1 MLSLSKPS
9 ANCNLFASGESLKY
23 CFTKM
28 WHRDTNWPNA
38 VGNVEKK
45 DLLGAALQKP
55 LISKKKKKKNAISM
69 TCSKMRRA
77 CTYINILIRQSR
89 L

>member
-23 CFTKM
+23 CFSKM
-28 WHRDTNWPNA
+28 WDRDTNWAN
-38 VGNVEKK
+38 VIGNVETI
-45 DLLGAALQKP
+45 DWFDAVQKP
-55 LISKKKKKKNAISM
+55 LISKKKIINAISM